1 MPSSEEA
8 SLRSLLVIVLSRLGV
23 KVECCYGTDGLV
35 FVGKVEF
42 GRAEVRWQHLI
53 PRQGEQLPQQTSKL
67 QVPVGISNKP
77 WYF

>member
-23 KVECCYGTDGLV
+23 KVGCCYRTDGLV

-53 PRQGEQLPQQTSKL
+53 TRQGEQLPQ
-67 QVPVGISNKP
+67 
-77 WYF
+77 